1 MTFKVII
8 EVFPSDAIWKSLLFP
23 YSKKIFVITY
33 FSADP
38 ETYAP
43 YSSVQE
49 TQKEPYRAKKRA
61 LIVYA
66 RPAPKRPKKRTVPCN
81 FHIYG
86 VIDHYRSMKDGDYR

>member
-1 MTFKVII
+1 MQF
-8 EVFPSDAIWKSLLFP
+8 ENL
-23 YSKKIFVITY
+23 YSFLILCNNI

-49 TQKEPYRAKKRA
+49 TQRELYRAKKLA
-61 LIVYA
+61 LTVYA

-81 FHIYG
+81 FHIYR